1 MNNLQIVRTIEV
13 LTKRGYQK
21 DYINWWLKRDAD
33 IIEQYLNISLS
44 ELEGS

>member
-33 IIEQYLNISLS
+33 IVEEYLGIPLLK
-44 ELEGS
+44 LEGF